1 MGCVGKDEFGG
12 KLAAYAGYITRLFSP
27 FKVTTAEIKIINSAK
42 IKTEMEEL
50 NAVSDALR
58 TISSKPSIQNVD
70 VGLQASH
77 ARRKRKEKMRGT
89 IELLAPSENDEANA
103 YSRVPPKKRKVIP
116 SGKGKIR
123 TQIRYN
129 PDVPISK
136 EETTQ

>member
-1 MGCVGKDEFGG
+1 
-12 KLAAYAGYITRLFSP
+12 
-27 FKVTTAEIKIINSAK
+27 
-42 IKTEMEEL
+42 MEEL

-58 TISSKPSIQNVD
+58 TISNNPLTQNMD
-70 VGLQASH
+70 VVLQALL

-103 YSRVPPKKRKVIP
+103 YSRVPPKKHKVIP